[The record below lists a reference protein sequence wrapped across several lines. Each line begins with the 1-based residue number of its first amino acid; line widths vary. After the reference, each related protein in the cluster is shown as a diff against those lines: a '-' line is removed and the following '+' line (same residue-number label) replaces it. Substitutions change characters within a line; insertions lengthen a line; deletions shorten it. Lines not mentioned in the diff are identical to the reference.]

1 MHERTFGQFAR
12 VLVDM
17 DLSQPLRFKVL
28 VERKGFAFFVELEYE
43 NVPDFSNACQVIGHH
58 VDNCRRWNREEMK
71 NPDKEIALKKKSTV
85 EPKKIYV
92 PANRT
97 QQSKEFEVNVEV
109 NNEAAASPEKEI
121 INVDDSGGK
130 SQQATNKG
138 KEVANQVE
146 VLPVPQ
152 QRLVVE
158 KLAVQVTNAE
168 TVLSPVVSPRAIL
181 KNQDQQLEDDLNRDR
196 LEDECSDD
204 SNDSFVSSTQ
214 IHHVSTSAAIVTPEQ
229 RQTPVNVVKDMEFL
243 KDSWANM
250 AEEEDEVL
258 ADNNLVSPA
267 HDDGFTVSI
276 SKHQKKIQ
284 KKKSQSSKDSYATG
298 SKVLQKPFK

>member
-1 MHERTFGQFAR
+1 MKLWLSNTGLNPKRKFWKCRNIGMDGCDF
-12 VLVDM
+12 LVWD
-17 DLSQPLRFKVL
+17 D
-28 VERKGFAFFVELEYE
+28 ELEE
-43 NVPDFSNACQVIGHH
+43 VEAA
-58 VDNCRRWNREEMK
+58 
-71 NPDKEIALKKKSTV
+71 NPKS
-85 EPKKIYV
+85 
-92 PANRT
+92 RT

-109 NNEAAASPEKEI
+109 NNETDASPEKEI
-121 INVDDSGGK
+121 INVEDSGGK
-130 SQQATNKG
+130 SQQAPYKG

-146 VLPVPQ
+146 VFPAPQ

-158 KLAVQVTNAE
+158 KLAVQVTNTE

-181 KNQDQQLEDDLNRDR
+181 KNQDQQLEDGLNRDR

-214 IHHVSTSAAIVTPEQ
+214 IHPVNTSAAIVTPEQ

-250 AEEEDEVL
+250 AEEEDEVI

-267 HDDGFTVSI
+267 HDDGFQTCR
-276 SKHQKKIQ
+276 
-284 KKKSQSSKDSYATG
+284 
-298 SKVLQKPFK
+298 